1 MYLKKHSREAICSL
15 LALSFVLQFQSSAL
29 AFEDADQFT
38 LPGPPI
44 ALAREAI
51 ALTAPQQGADTKNTY
66 GNFTID
72 GPLAAASESEIDDAS
87 ESLYAASQP
96 LYTASESLYL
106 AGEQAL
112 LPAPPLDGGEPASTE
127 VASAESFETIASA
140 SLPPVSPVKIAATP
154 KSEQF
159 MLSGATSISPDE
171 AVGKVDQLTKEIL
184 LKEIELQKFNLHY
197 TTEVA
202 RQGRWKGIRYAAF
215 QELNSGA
222 GLAGAIISVANRG
235 SYLHRAQGVKRF
247 AQESANYIPMIG
259 CIVGASAAA
268 LEFSINGYHDLVARR
283 KGFAPGVAVKHVEG
297 LRQDIDSLMA
307 ERDAL
312 IAVEAASPS
321 HVGHVEID
329 RLEGKVLRDLRDQS
343 LQEFQ
348 RFHIGARKLIA
359 FQQMQYLFDIAK
371 NTTGAI
377 GYDFAYLSLH
387 RKERIWN
394 GRAGVLFIVS
404 GQLTMWGPVL
414 SRFFAKG
421 VGEITKH
428 RSKNVVKDIDK
439 NVATLETDLAMLN
452 KIIHDGHGQNIM
464 VANATTREGLYGEH
478 QKAFAS
484 EIAAA
489 QKKNAAA
496 KLSATQNIGAG
507 MLVGASK
514 TASGVLFAIPGFN
527 SNYNSQTVR
536 AGRVTNDLLFS
547 ASVVALP
554 AGLFSM
560 IDTLRIQVQG
570 EINRHKAAKAG
581 TLPGQ
586 IVAARLRQLDEMEA
600 NLKRK

>member
-1 MYLKKHSREAICSL
+1 MRTCTRLICSL
-15 LALSFVLQFQSSAL
+15 LAISAVLQLTPSAL
-29 AFEDADQFT
+29 AFEDT
-38 LPGPPI
+38 VELTIPGPLLSDHAPD
-44 ALAREAI
+44 AI
-51 ALTAPQQGADTKNTY
+51 ALTAPYLDPDSKCTY
-66 GNFTID
+66 GNFTTD
-72 GPLAAASESEIDDAS
+72 GPLSSADSPIELASIPKNEQFTLTGAAA
-87 ESLYAASQP
+87 
-96 LYTASESLYL
+96 
-106 AGEQAL
+106 
-112 LPAPPLDGGEPASTE
+112 
-127 VASAESFETIASA
+127 
-140 SLPPVSPVKIAATP
+140 
-154 KSEQF
+154 
-159 MLSGATSISPDE
+159 ISPDE
-171 AVGKVDQLTKEIL
+171 AVDKVDQLTKEIL

-197 TTEVA
+197 TSEVA
-202 RQGRWKGIRYAAF
+202 KQGRWKGLRYAAF

-235 SYLHRAQGVKRF
+235 SYLHRAQGVKRY
-247 AQESANYIPMIG
+247 AQESANYVPMIG
-259 CIVGASAAA
+259 AIVGASAAA
-268 LEFSINGYHDLVARR
+268 LEFGINGYHDLVARR
-283 KGFAPGVAVKHVEG
+283 KGFAPGVAVRHVQG
-297 LRQDIDSLMA
+297 LRNDIDRLMA

-312 IAVEAASPS
+312 IAVEAGSPL

-329 RLEGKVLRDLRDQS
+329 QAEGNVLRDLRDQS
-343 LQEFQ
+343 LEEFQ

-371 NTTGAI
+371 NTTNAV

-421 VGEITKH
+421 VGEITRHKS
-428 RSKNVVKDIDK
+428 RNVVKDIDK
-439 NVATLETDLAMLN
+439 NVAVLESDLAMLN
-452 KIIHDGHGQNIM
+452 KLIHDGRAQNSM
-464 VANATTREGLYGEH
+464 VANATTREGMYGDH
-478 QKAFAS
+478 QKAFAD
-484 EIAAA
+484 EIRAA

-507 MLVGASK
+507 LFVGASK

-560 IDTLRIQVQG
+560 LDTLRIQVQG
-570 EINRHKAAKAG
+570 EIARHKAAKAG
-581 TLPGQ
+581 QLPGQ
-586 IVAARLRQLDEMEA
+586 IIAARLKQLDEMEA
-600 NLKRK
+600 NLKRKPM

>member
-1 MYLKKHSREAICSL
+1 
-15 LALSFVLQFQSSAL
+15 
-29 AFEDADQFT
+29 
-38 LPGPPI
+38 
-44 ALAREAI
+44 
-51 ALTAPQQGADTKNTY
+51 
-66 GNFTID
+66 
-72 GPLAAASESEIDDAS
+72 
-87 ESLYAASQP
+87 
-96 LYTASESLYL
+96 
-106 AGEQAL
+106 
-112 LPAPPLDGGEPASTE
+112 
-127 VASAESFETIASA
+127 
-140 SLPPVSPVKIAATP
+140 
-154 KSEQF
+154 
-159 MLSGATSISPDE
+159 
-171 AVGKVDQLTKEIL
+171 
-184 LKEIELQKFNLHY
+184 
-197 TTEVA
+197 
-202 RQGRWKGIRYAAF
+202 
-215 QELNSGA
+215 
-222 GLAGAIISVANRG
+222 
-235 SYLHRAQGVKRF
+235 
-247 AQESANYIPMIG
+247 
-259 CIVGASAAA
+259 
-268 LEFSINGYHDLVARR
+268 
-283 KGFAPGVAVKHVEG
+283 
-297 LRQDIDSLMA
+297 
-307 ERDAL
+307 
-312 IAVEAASPS
+312 
-321 HVGHVEID
+321 
-329 RLEGKVLRDLRDQS
+329 VLRDLRDQS

-348 RFHIGARKLIA
+348 RFHIGARKMIA